1 MPFKE
6 NSKARW
12 GFWKQEKKLL
22 VDKKEIN
29 MITKISLY
37 LKLGLLVLIISL
49 LVFIGIQ
56 YLRITTLEKNVSELE
71 IKNSV
76 LTKDKKFYEAKI
88 NILSQF
94 SNSTSS
100 IVNITNE
107 IIFTSKKQ
115 MAIDKV
121 LEDFC
126 K

>member
-1 MPFKE
+1 MISAF
-6 NSKARW
+6 
-12 GFWKQEKKLL
+12 
-22 VDKKEIN
+22 
-29 MITKISLY
+29 ITKISLY
-37 LKLGLLVLIISL
+37 LKLGLLIFIIAL
-49 LVFIGIQ
+49 FIFIGIQ
-56 YLRITTLEKNVSELE
+56 YIRIQTLEKNVSELE
-71 IKNSV
+71 IKNEV
-76 LTKDKKFYEAKI
+76 LSKDKKFYEAKI

>member
-1 MPFKE
+1 MISAF
-6 NSKARW
+6 
-12 GFWKQEKKLL
+12 
-22 VDKKEIN
+22 
-29 MITKISLY
+29 ITKISLY

-56 YLRITTLEKNVSELE
+56 YLRIANLEKNVSELE
-71 IKNSV
+71 IKNEV
-76 LTKDKKFYEAKI
+76 LSKDKKFYEAKI